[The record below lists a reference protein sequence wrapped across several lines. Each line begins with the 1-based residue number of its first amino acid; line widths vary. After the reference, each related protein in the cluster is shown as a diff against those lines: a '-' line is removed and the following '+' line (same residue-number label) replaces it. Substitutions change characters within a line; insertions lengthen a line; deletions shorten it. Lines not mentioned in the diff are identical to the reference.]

1 MNWGFRLLLII
12 CLIIFYFTA
21 FSSIFYQHQD
31 KLKKGNNYDNNK
43 PIGLAYIIIST
54 SSGYKNILM
63 NIEFYLSFHLFNPL
77 FFFYLLAKKY
87 ITCQTNKQPLPLCAS
102 IAYLSTRTK
111 AAVFIHRT
119 HFIMFQVYNTFFLI
133 QI

>member
-1 MNWGFRLLLII
+1 MRFP
-12 CLIIFYFTA
+12 IIFNYLSNNILFHGFFLYFLSA
-21 FSSIFYQHQD
+21 PRQI
-31 KLKKGNNYDNNK
+31 KKGNNYDNNK